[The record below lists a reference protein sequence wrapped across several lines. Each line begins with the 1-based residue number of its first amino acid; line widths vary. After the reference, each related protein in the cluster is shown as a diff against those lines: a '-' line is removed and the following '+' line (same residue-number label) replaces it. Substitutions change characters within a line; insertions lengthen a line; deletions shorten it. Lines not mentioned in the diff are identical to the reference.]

1 MSAAAGHEVQLRW
14 RDFDGLGHVNHPVV
28 LTYLEEGRD
37 AFLDECDIGRVE
49 YVVGRCS
56 VTFLKEIKLDSD
68 SVSVECGVREI
79 GNTSFTTSERILDR
93 KGDVVAEAEFGL
105 VMWDP
110 VKPGPRPITEQERV
124 ALMPD
129 AADRTDPAP
138 GRQGGGD
145 E

>member
-1 MSAAAGHEVQLRW
+1 MSAVLSHEVQLRW

-37 AFLDECDIGRVE
+37 AFLASCEIGRVD

-56 VTFLKEIKLDSD
+56 VTFRKEIKLESD
-68 SVSVECGVREI
+68 SVTVECGVREL
-79 GNTSFTTSERILDR
+79 GNSSFTTSERIIDNR
-93 KGDVVAEAEFGL
+93 GEVAVEAEFGL

-110 VKPGPRPITEQERV
+110 ARPGSRPITERERS
-124 ALMPD
+124 ALMPAGD
-129 AADRTDPAP
+129 GEA
-138 GRQGGGD
+138 GR